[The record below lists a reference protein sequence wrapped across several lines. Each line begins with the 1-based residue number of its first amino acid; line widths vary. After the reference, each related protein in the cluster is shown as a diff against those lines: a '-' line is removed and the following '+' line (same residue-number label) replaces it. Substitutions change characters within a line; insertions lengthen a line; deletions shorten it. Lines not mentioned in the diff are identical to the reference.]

1 MNHIELIRHN
11 VQKHRLLFLI
21 VLFSVYMFEYM
32 VTLTF
37 IDQKNM
43 GVSPPSWQLALH
55 YTDYVLV
62 AAGFASFALLRRIF
76 PGEKARTWL
85 LVIPNLVYCAAV
97 LALYFLRS
105 AAAYFIMAALASFA
119 LGVLGG
125 MVYFCMS
132 LALSQTPYMGRV
144 MAIGASAAVGL
155 QYLLQEYLDIL
166 FGIPV
171 VLVLGFSATLWLA
184 VKNPWAWLEE
194 DCLPYETES
203 SESRK
208 ELRRRLVILSLTVVA
223 LSVISTF
230 YDTQMMRLNVQTNYQ
245 EFNY

>member
-1 MNHIELIRHN
+1 
-11 VQKHRLLFLI
+11 
-21 VLFSVYMFEYM
+21 
-32 VTLTF
+32 
-37 IDQKNM
+37 
-43 GVSPPSWQLALH
+43 
-55 YTDYVLV
+55 
-62 AAGFASFALLRRIF
+62 
-76 PGEKARTWL
+76 
-85 LVIPNLVYCAAV
+85 
-97 LALYFLRS
+97 
-105 AAAYFIMAALASFA
+105 
-119 LGVLGG
+119 

-132 LALSQTPYMGRV
+132 LALSQTPYMGKV
-144 MAIGASAAVGL
+144 MAIGASLAVLL
-155 QYLLQEYLDIL
+155 QYLLQEYLDIM

-184 VKNPWAWLEE
+184 VKKPWAWLGE

-245 EFNY
+245 EFNYYSWPRLFLIAGYVLIGFLGDIKRQK